1 MADRIEKTTFSV
13 APVNRR
19 TLLSASAAL
28 AGAAAVTLSPLL
40 RSRAFA
46 GQELNLTIIQPHA
59 IAGEVLKKLFLE
71 QTGVTLNFTVIPY
84 DQVHAQATLDVQ
96 SGANHYDVHDYWYTS
111 IGALVDDKVVADV
124 TDLIEKDKDKVQ
136 PDDFIKSIYDAYTLV
151 NGRRWGLPYDG
162 DSHVLFYNTE
172 ILQRHGLQAPATWD
186 GYYEAV
192 KTITEHE
199 KANGVYG
206 TALLGFKVPVIIVSS
221 YANRLAGFGGKFLKD
236 GQADLLSEESIAA
249 AEELVRVAPYALPT
263 PSETAFDQAL
273 PAFLSGKVAFL
284 EFWTDLGVRSQDP
297 KNSKIVDRWD
307 VTQLPVGGKN
317 KVPVAALDAGFGWAI
332 SAGSKKKELAWE
344 FVRWASSSQI
354 GIKLLTTYNSGI
366 DPTRNSTLNAPEYK
380 SFAPKVQRAAAA
392 AFGSALVWPT
402 VPQAPKLL
410 DALTEQLALILAGQ
424 AKPKAGLEAAQRAWE
439 RLLV

>member
-1 MADRIEKTTFSV
+1 MTERTERAATGL
-13 APVNRR
+13 NRR
-19 TLLSASAAL
+19 TLLAASAAAL
-28 AGAAAVTLSPLL
+28 GAGPLLLSPLL
-40 RSRAFA
+40 RSGAFA

-59 IAGEVLKKLFLE
+59 IAGEVLKKLFHE
-71 QTGVTLNFTVIPY
+71 QAGVTLNFTVIPY

-96 SGANHYDVHDYWYTS
+96 SGANHFDVHDYLYTS
-111 IGALVDDKVVADV
+111 IGALVDDKVVVDV
-124 TDLIEKDKDKVQ
+124 TDRIEKDKETIR
-136 PDDFIKSIYDAYTLV
+136 PDDFIGSIYDAYTLV

-162 DSHVLFYNTE
+162 DAHVLFYNTE
-172 ILQRHGLQAPATWD
+172 ILKRHGLEAPATWD
-186 GYYEAV
+186 AYYQAV
-192 KTITEHE
+192 KTITEKE
-199 KANGVYG
+199 KGNEIYG

-221 YANRLAGFGGKFLKD
+221 YANRLAGFGGHFLKG
-236 GQADLLSEESIAA
+236 GQPDLLSEESIAA

-297 KNSKIVDRWD
+297 QNSKIVDKWD

-317 KVPVAALDAGFGWAI
+317 KTPVAALDAGFGWAI
-332 SAGSKKKELAWE
+332 SAGSKKKDLAWE
-344 FVRWASSSQI
+344 FVLWASSRET
-354 GIKLLTTYNSGI
+354 GLKLLTTFNSGI

-402 VPQAPKLL
+402 VPQAPRLL

-424 AKPKAGLEAAQRAWE
+424 RKPKAGLEAAQRAWE

>member
-1 MADRIEKTTFSV
+1 MTDRIEKNIASV
-13 APVNRR
+13 LSLSRR
-19 TLLSASAAL
+19 TLLSASATA
-28 AGAAAVTLSPLL
+28 AGVAVLSLSPLL
-40 RSRAFA
+40 RSGAFA

-71 QTGVTLNFTVIPY
+71 QAGVTLNFTVIPY

-111 IGALVDDKVVADV
+111 IGALVDDKVVVDV
-124 TDLIEKDKDKVQ
+124 TDLIERDKDRVQ
-136 PDDFIKSIYDAYTLV
+136 PGDFIKSIYDAYTLV

-172 ILQRHGLQAPATWD
+172 ILHRHGLEAPVTWD
-186 GYYEAV
+186 AYYDAV
-192 KTITEHE
+192 KAITERE
-199 KANGVYG
+199 KGNGIYG

-236 GQADLLSEESIAA
+236 GQPDLLSEESIAA
-249 AEELVRVAPYALPT
+249 TQELLRVAPYALPT

-297 KNSKIVDRWD
+297 KDSKIVDKWD

-317 KVPVAALDAGFGWAI
+317 KTPVAALDAGFGWAI
-332 SAGSKKKELAWE
+332 SAGSKKKDLAWE
-344 FVRWASSSQI
+344 FVRWATSTQI
-354 GIKLLTTYNSGI
+354 GVKLLTTYNSGI

-410 DALTEQLALILAGQ
+410 EALTEQLALILARET
-424 AKPKAGLEAAQRAWE
+424 KPKAGLEAAQRAWE

>member
-1 MADRIEKTTFSV
+1 MSDRNPKRAVSGL
-13 APVNRR
+13 NRR
-19 TLLSASAAL
+19 TLLAASATM
-28 AGAAAVTLSPLL
+28 AGAGMLQLSPLL
-40 RSRAFA
+40 RSGAFA

-59 IAGEVLKKLFLE
+59 VAGEVLKKLFQE
-71 QTGVTLNFTVIPY
+71 QSGVALNFTVIPY

-96 SGANHYDVHDYWYTS
+96 SGANHFDVHDYWYAS
-111 IGALVDDKVVADV
+111 IGALVDDKVVFDV
-124 TDLIEKDKDKVQ
+124 TDWIERDKEKIR
-136 PDDFIKSIYDAYTLV
+136 PDDFIPSIYDAYTLV

-172 ILQRHGLQAPATWD
+172 ILHRHGLEAPTTWD
-186 GYYEAV
+186 AYYQAV
-192 KTITEHE
+192 KTITEKE
-199 KANGVYG
+199 KGNGIYG
-206 TALLGFKVPVIIVSS
+206 AALLGFKVPVIIVSS
-221 YANRLAGFGGKFLKD
+221 YANRLAGFGGRFLKD
-236 GQADLLSEESIAA
+236 GRPDLLSEESIAA

-273 PAFLSGKVAFL
+273 PAFLSGKIAFL

-297 KNSKIVDRWD
+297 QNSKIVDKWD

-317 KVPVAALDAGFGWAI
+317 KTPVAALDAGFGWAI

-344 FVRWASSSQI
+344 FVRWASSSEA
-354 GIKLLTTYNSGI
+354 GVKLLTTYNSGI
-366 DPTRNSTLNAPEYK
+366 DPTRSSTLNAPEYK

-410 DALTEQLALILAGQ
+410 DTLTEQLSLILAGQ
-424 AKPKAGLEAAQRAWE
+424 SKPKAGLEAAQRAWE
-439 RLLV
+439 RALV

>member
-1 MADRIEKTTFSV
+1 MADQLGRRAASTLS
-13 APVNRR
+13 RR
-19 TLLSASAAL
+19 TLLAASAAV
-28 AGAAAVTLSPLL
+28 ASAAALELSPLL

-59 IAGEVLKKLFLE
+59 IAGEVLKKLFQE
-71 QTGVTLNFTVIPY
+71 QAGVTLNFTVVPY
-84 DQVHAQATLDVQ
+84 DQIHAQATLDVQ

-111 IGALVDDKVVADV
+111 IGALVDDKVVVDV
-124 TDLIEKDKDKVQ
+124 TELIEKDKDKVR

-172 ILQRHGLQAPATWD
+172 ILRRRGLDAPKTWD
-186 GYYEAV
+186 AYYQAV
-192 KTITEHE
+192 KTITEKE
-199 KANGVYG
+199 KGNGVYG
-206 TALLGFKVPVIIVSS
+206 TALLGFKVPIIIVSS

-236 GQADLLSEESIAA
+236 GQPDLLSEQSVVA
-249 AEELVRVAPYALPT
+249 AEELIRVAPYALPT

-273 PAFLSGKVAFL
+273 PAFLAGKIGFL

-297 KNSKIVDRWD
+297 SNSKIVDKWD
-307 VTQLPVGGKN
+307 VTELPVGGNN
-317 KVPVAALDAGFGWAI
+317 KTPVAALDAGFGWAI
-332 SAGSKKKELAWE
+332 SAGSKKRELAWE
-344 FVRWASSSQI
+344 FVRWATSSQI
-354 GIKLLTTYNSGI
+354 GLKLLTTPNSGI
-366 DPTRNSTLNAPEYK
+366 DPTRNSTLAAPEYK

-392 AFGSALVWPT
+392 ALGSALVWPT
-402 VPQAPKLL
+402 VAQAPKLL

-424 AKPKAGLEAAQRAWE
+424 IKPKAGLEAAQRAWE

>member
-1 MADRIEKTTFSV
+1 MTERTERPATGL
-13 APVNRR
+13 NRR
-19 TLLSASAAL
+19 TLLAASAAAL
-28 AGAAAVTLSPLL
+28 GAGPLLLSPLL
-40 RSRAFA
+40 RSGAFA

-59 IAGEVLKKLFLE
+59 VAGEVLKKLFQE
-71 QTGVTLNFTVIPY
+71 QAGVTLNFTVIPY

-96 SGANHYDVHDYWYTS
+96 SGANHFDVHDYLYTS
-111 IGALVDDKVVADV
+111 IGALVDDKVVIDV
-124 TDLIEKDKDKVQ
+124 TDRIEKDKETIR
-136 PDDFIKSIYDAYTLV
+136 PDDFIGSIYDAYTLV

-162 DSHVLFYNTE
+162 DAHVLFYNTE
-172 ILQRHGLQAPATWD
+172 ILKRHGLEAPATWD
-186 GYYEAV
+186 AYYQAV
-192 KTITEHE
+192 KTVTEKE
-199 KANGVYG
+199 KGNGIYG

-221 YANRLAGFGGKFLKD
+221 YANRLAGFGGRFLKG
-236 GQADLLSEESIAA
+236 GQPDLLSEESIAA

-297 KNSKIVDRWD
+297 QNSKIVDKWD
-307 VTQLPVGGKN
+307 VTQLPVGGRN
-317 KVPVAALDAGFGWAI
+317 KTPVAALDAGYGWAI
-332 SAGSKKKELAWE
+332 SAGSKKKDLAWE
-344 FVRWASSSQI
+344 FVRWASSRET
-354 GIKLLTTYNSGI
+354 GLKLLTTSNSGI

-402 VPQAPKLL
+402 VPQAPRLL

-424 AKPKAGLEAAQRAWE
+424 RKPKAGLEAAQRAWE

>member
-1 MADRIEKTTFSV
+1 MHHKVGTRGGPSL
-13 APVNRR
+13 NRR
-19 TLLSASAAL
+19 TLLAATA
-28 AGAAAVTLSPLL
+28 AGAGALSLSPLL
-40 RSRAFA
+40 RSGAFA

-59 IAGEVLKKLFLE
+59 IAGEVLKKLFEE
-71 QTGVTLNFTVIPY
+71 QAGVALNFTVIPY

-124 TDLIEKDKDKVQ
+124 TDLIEKDKDKIK

-172 ILQRHGLQAPATWD
+172 ILHRHGLEAPATWD
-186 GYYEAV
+186 AYYHAV
-192 KTITEHE
+192 KTVTEKE
-199 KANGVYG
+199 KGDGVYG
-206 TALLGFKVPVIIVSS
+206 AALLGFKVPVIIVSS
-221 YANRLAGFGGKFLKD
+221 YANRLAGFGGRFLKD
-236 GQADLLSEESIAA
+236 GQPDLLSAESIAA

-297 KNSKIVDRWD
+297 KNSKIVDKWD

-317 KVPVAALDAGFGWAI
+317 KTPVAALDAGFGWAI
-332 SAGSKKKELAWE
+332 STGSKKKDLAWE
-344 FVRWASSSQI
+344 FVRWATSNQV

-366 DPTRNSTLNAPEYK
+366 DPTRVSTLNSPEYK
-380 SFAPKVQRAAAA
+380 AFAPKVQRAAAA

-402 VPQAPKLL
+402 VPQTPKLL

-424 AKPKAGLEAAQRAWE
+424 TKPKEGLEAAQRAWE
-439 RLLV
+439 RFLV

>member
-1 MADRIEKTTFSV
+1 MTERTERPATGL
-13 APVNRR
+13 NRR
-19 TLLSASAAL
+19 TLLAASAAAL
-28 AGAAAVTLSPLL
+28 GAGPLLLSPLL
-40 RSRAFA
+40 RSGGFA

-59 IAGEVLKKLFLE
+59 VAGEVLKKLFQE
-71 QTGVTLNFTVIPY
+71 QAGVTLNFTVIPY

-96 SGANHYDVHDYWYTS
+96 SGANHFDVHDYLYTS
-111 IGALVDDKVVADV
+111 IGALVDDKVVIDV
-124 TDLIEKDKDKVQ
+124 TDRIEKDKETIR
-136 PDDFIKSIYDAYTLV
+136 PDDFIGSIYDAYTLV

-162 DSHVLFYNTE
+162 DAHVLFYNTE
-172 ILQRHGLQAPATWD
+172 ILKRHGLEAPATWD
-186 GYYEAV
+186 AYYQAV
-192 KTITEHE
+192 KTVTEKE
-199 KANGVYG
+199 KGNGIYG

-221 YANRLAGFGGKFLKD
+221 YANRLAGFGGRFLKG
-236 GQADLLSEESIAA
+236 GQPDLLSEESIAA

-297 KNSKIVDRWD
+297 QNSKIIDKWD
-307 VTQLPVGGKN
+307 VTQLPVGGRN
-317 KVPVAALDAGFGWAI
+317 KTPVAALDAGYGWAI
-332 SAGSKKKELAWE
+332 SAGSKKKDLAWE
-344 FVRWASSSQI
+344 FVRWASSRET
-354 GIKLLTTYNSGI
+354 GLKLLTTSNSGI

-402 VPQAPKLL
+402 VPQAPRLL

-424 AKPKAGLEAAQRAWE
+424 RKPKAGLEAAQRAWE

>member
-1 MADRIEKTTFSV
+1 MSHKTESRD
-13 APVNRR
+13 ARLLSRR
-19 TLLSASAAL
+19 TLLAASAAG
-28 AGAAAVTLSPLL
+28 AGALTLSPLL

-59 IAGEVLKKLFLE
+59 IAGEVLKKLFRE
-71 QTGVTLNFTVIPY
+71 QAGVGLNFTVIPY

-111 IGALVDDKVVADV
+111 IGALVEDKVVADV
-124 TDLIEKDKDKVQ
+124 TDWIERDKDQIQ
-136 PDDFIKSIYDAYTLV
+136 PADFIKSIYDAYTLV
-151 NGRRWGLPYDG
+151 GGRRWGLPYDG
-162 DSHVLFYNTE
+162 DSHVLFYNAE
-172 ILQRHGLQAPATWD
+172 LLHRHGLEPPATWD
-186 GYYEAV
+186 SYYQAV
-192 KTITEHE
+192 KTITEKE
-199 KANGVYG
+199 KGNGIYG

-221 YANRLAGFGGKFLKD
+221 YANRLAGLGGAFLKD
-236 GQADLLSEESIAA
+236 GQPDLLSEESVAA

-284 EFWTDLGVRSQDP
+284 EFWTDLGVRAQDA
-297 KNSKIVDRWD
+297 KNSKVVDKWD

-317 KVPVAALDAGFGWAI
+317 KTPTAALDAGFGWAI
-332 SAGSKKKELAWE
+332 STGSKKKELAWE
-344 FVRWASSSQI
+344 FVRWATSHQV

-366 DPTRNSTLNAPEYK
+366 DPTRVSTLNAPEYQA
-380 SFAPKVQRAAAA
+380 FAPKVQRAAAA

-402 VPQAPKLL
+402 VQQTPKLL
-410 DALTEQLALILAGQ
+410 DALTEQLALILAGEVE
-424 AKPKAGLEAAQRAWE
+424 PKVGLEAAQRAWE

>member
-1 MADRIEKTTFSV
+1 MADKLDKETTSTV
-13 APVNRR
+13 QLNRR
-19 TLLSASAAL
+19 TLLAASAA
-28 AGAAAVTLSPLL
+28 ATGAAALTLSPLL

-71 QTGVTLNFTVIPY
+71 QAGVTLNFTVIPY

-111 IGALVDDKVVADV
+111 IGALVDDKVVVDV
-124 TDLIEKDKDKVQ
+124 TDWIERDKEKIQ
-136 PDDFIKSIYDAYTLV
+136 PGDFIKSIYDAYTLV

-172 ILQRHGLQAPATWD
+172 ILQRHGLEAPATWD
-186 GYYEAV
+186 AYFQAV
-192 KTITEHE
+192 KTITKRE
-199 KANGVYG
+199 KGNGIYG

-236 GQADLLSEESIAA
+236 GQPDLLSDESIAA
-249 AEELVRVAPYALPT
+249 ADELLRVAPYALPT

-297 KNSKIVDRWD
+297 KNSKIVDKWD

-317 KVPVAALDAGFGWAI
+317 KTPVAALDAGFGWAI
-332 SAGSKKKELAWE
+332 SAGSTKKELAWE
-344 FVRWASSSQI
+344 FVRWAASSQT
-354 GIKLLTTYNSGI
+354 GLKLLTTNNSGI

-402 VPQAPKLL
+402 VPQGPKLL

-424 AKPKAGLEAAQRAWE
+424 TKPKAGLEAAQHAWE
-439 RLLV
+439 RLLA

>member
-1 MADRIEKTTFSV
+1 MTQQIEYRAGSSLS
-13 APVNRR
+13 RR
-19 TLLSASAAL
+19 TLLAAAA
-28 AGAAAVTLSPLL
+28 AGAGALSLSPLL
-40 RSRAFA
+40 RSGAFA

-71 QTGVTLNFTVIPY
+71 QAGVTLNFTVIPY
-84 DQVHAQATLDVQ
+84 DQVHSQATLDVQ

-111 IGALVDDKVVADV
+111 IGALVDDKVVVDV
-124 TDLIEKDKDKVQ
+124 TDLIERDKDKVR

-162 DSHVLFYNTE
+162 DSHVLFFNTE
-172 ILQRHGLQAPATWD
+172 ILRRHGLEAPATWD
-186 GYYEAV
+186 AYYQAV
-192 KTITEHE
+192 KTITEKE
-199 KANGVYG
+199 KSEGIYG

-236 GQADLLSEESIAA
+236 GQPDLVSEESVAA
-249 AEELVRVAPYALPT
+249 ADELVRVAPYALPT

-273 PAFLSGKVAFL
+273 PAFLSGKIAFL
-284 EFWTDLGVRSQDP
+284 EFWTDLGVRAQDP
-297 KNSKIVDRWD
+297 NNSKIVDKWD
-307 VTQLPVGGKN
+307 VTQLPVGGGN
-317 KVPVAALDAGFGWAI
+317 KHPVAALDAGFGWAI
-332 SAGSKKKELAWE
+332 SAGSKKKDLAWE
-344 FVRWASSSQI
+344 FVRWATSNQI
-354 GIKLLTTYNSGI
+354 GLKLLTTYNSGI
-366 DPTRNSTLNAPEYK
+366 DPTRNSTLNAAEYK

-410 DALTEQLALILAGQ
+410 ETLTEQLALILAGQ
-424 AKPKAGLEAAQRAWE
+424 IKPKAGLEAAQRTWE